1 MMTQTKDWN
10 GYRQLTFSL
19 NGRDCLLVLPHQPR
33 PDGKWIWRAEFFGA
47 FDTADRALLE
57 QGWAVAYCCVSNM
70 YGCPEAVEQF
80 AAFQSALEREFGL
93 SPRAVLFGFSRGG
106 LYAVNYAAAYPR
118 RVSALYLDAPV
129 LDIRSWPGGKGAGVG
144 DPACWRECLACYGLT
159 EETAAAFAG
168 NPLDKLPALA
178 GAGLPILLVAGD
190 ADDVVPYA
198 ENGAK
203 LARRYRE
210 LGGVVEVILKPGV
223 GHHPHSL
230 EDPRPSVDF
239 ILGVSNE

>member
-1 MMTQTKDWN
+1 M
-10 GYRQLTFSL
+10 
-19 NGRDCLLVLPHQPR
+19 
-33 PDGKWIWRAEFFGA
+33 
-47 FDTADRALLE
+47 
-57 QGWAVAYCCVSNM
+57 
-70 YGCPEAVEQF
+70 
-80 AAFQSALEREFGL
+80 
-93 SPRAVLFGFSRGG
+93 
-106 LYAVNYAAAYPR
+106 
-118 RVSALYLDAPV
+118 
-129 LDIRSWPGGKGAGVG
+129 
-144 DPACWRECLACYGLT
+144 T

-203 LARRYRE
+203 LARRFRE

-230 EDPRPSVDF
+230 EDPQPIVDF
-239 ILGVSNE
+239 ILGKG